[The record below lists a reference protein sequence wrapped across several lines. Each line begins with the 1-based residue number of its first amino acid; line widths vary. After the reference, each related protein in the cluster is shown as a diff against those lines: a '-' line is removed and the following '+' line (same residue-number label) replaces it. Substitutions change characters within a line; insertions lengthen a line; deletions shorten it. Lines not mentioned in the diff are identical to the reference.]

1 VAKVIKYGDFT
12 KVEAT
17 GFKPAP
23 VGLYYAKVESIKQT
37 TSQKNNEE
45 MVEVVFR
52 LTKDSDGKKL
62 KEQYGQLWYYAPL
75 DPNSSWARRFKE
87 LVTAFGL
94 KPKSGNVA
102 VIEGKEAM
110 VRLREDTDLNG
121 GYRPTIGK
129 VIALPDEAEA
139 EEEDEED
146 EAEDSNGLADLS
158 RAELKK
164 LIKDE
169 ELEVR
174 VTKSMSDDDLRA
186 AIAEV
191 REDEEEDEE
200 EEEEPEDEADE
211 DEEDDDESE
220 DEDEEES
227 DNYEAMSVAELRQ
240 ELKDRE
246 LATNGKRTVLIARLR
261 TDDVE
266 EPV

>member
-1 VAKVIKYGDFT
+1 MAKVIKYGDFS
-12 KVEAT
+12 KVEST

-37 TSQKNNEE
+37 VSQKNNED
-45 MVEVVFR
+45 MVEVIFR
-52 LTKDSDGKKL
+52 LTKDANGKKL

-87 LVTAFGL
+87 LVTAFNL

-102 VIEGKEAM
+102 LIEGKEAM

-121 GYRPTIGK
+121 DYRPTIGK
-129 VIALPDEAEA
+129 VIAPQV
-139 EEEDEED
+139 EDEED
-146 EAEDSNGLADLS
+146 EDEEESDNGLSDLT
-158 RAELKK
+158 RTQLKQ

-169 ELEVR
+169 ELEVT
-174 VTKSMSDDDLRA
+174 VKKSMSDDDLRA

-191 REDEEEDEE
+191 REVEDEDEDEEEDEE
-200 EEEEPEDEADE
+200 EPEDEA
-211 DEEDDDESE
+211 EEDDDEEE
-220 DEDEEES
+220 DDEEETS
-227 DNYEAMSVAELRQ
+227 DNYEAMSVADLRQ

-246 LATNGKRTVLIARLR
+246 LDTKGKRTVLIARLR